1 MSILNFPAQ
10 ADINKDTR
18 EIINI
23 FKELR
28 ILSYGQVIMMLP
40 KLRKLALGTFTES
53 RHAGWL
59 VILDFSCWLQPW
71 FIFGPYLG
79 PVFSFLFNGTSAT

>member
-53 RHAGWL
+53 RHAG
-59 VILDFSCWLQPW
+59 
-71 FIFGPYLG
+71 
-79 PVFSFLFNGTSAT
+79 